1 VLLALTDLL
10 PALPIFF
17 IPASALTSNFSMQ
30 REHSMQV
37 RAAIGEVFNVQIRV
51 ALGTNL
57 RKSKEKGPAGQ
68 FMTLFISIRDCLRS
82 YLH

>member
-1 VLLALTDLL
+1 
-10 PALPIFF
+10 
-17 IPASALTSNFSMQ
+17 
-30 REHSMQV
+30 MQV

-68 FMTLFISIRDCLRS
+68 FMTLSISIPDCLRS